1 MAAGN
6 RRRFCLDTQRYNGT
20 TGHTMKFELVT
31 LHALA
36 VDGHTF
42 APGQTIATLET
53 QFDVSN
59 IVSAA
64 HFGDVKFVAV
74 GSPQTPPPADT
85 KRVRRDRTTETK
97 PAALEDNLEP
107 EVNEY
112 LHPDVLNAQP
122 DPEHEPQPEQPKQY
136 EVIGTTTLAGLPERI
151 GRALV
156 EAGFKDRNA
165 LVEYYKANQGFA
177 DVEGIGK
184 AAERKI
190 VVWLFGPEGPDGE
203 E

>member
-1 MAAGN
+1 
-6 RRRFCLDTQRYNGT
+6 
-20 TGHTMKFELVT
+20 MKFGLVT

-42 APGQTIATLET
+42 APGETIATLET
-53 QFDVSN
+53 QLDVSN

-64 HFGDVKFVAV
+64 HFGDVKFVAI
-74 GSPQTPPPADT
+74 GSPQPPTPADT
-85 KRVRRDRTTETK
+85 KRVRRDRPTETK
-97 PAALEDNLEP
+97 TAALEDSLEP
-107 EVNEY
+107 EVFHVPRLED

-122 DPEHEPQPEQPKQY
+122 DPEPEPQPEQPKQY
-136 EVIGTTTLAGLPERI
+136 EVTGTTTLAGLPERI
-151 GRALV
+151 CRALFD
-156 EAGFKDRNA
+156 AGFEDRNA
-165 LVEYYKANQGFA
+165 LVAYYKANQGFA

-190 VVWLFGPEGPDGE
+190 VAWLFPDGE

>member
-1 MAAGN
+1 
-6 RRRFCLDTQRYNGT
+6 
-20 TGHTMKFELVT
+20 MKFELVT

-53 QFDVSN
+53 QLDVSN

-64 HFGDVKFVAV
+64 HFGDVKFVAI
-74 GSPQTPPPADT
+74 GSPQPKFVAIGSPQPPTPADT
-85 KRVRRDRTTETK
+85 KRVRRDRPTETK
-97 PAALEDNLEP
+97 TAALEGNLEP
-107 EVNEY
+107 EAIED

-122 DPEHEPQPEQPKQY
+122 DPEPEPQPEQPKQY
-136 EVIGTTTLAGLPERI
+136 EVTGTTTLAGLPERI

-156 EAGFKDRNA
+156 DAGFKDRNA

-190 VVWLFGPEGPDGE
+190 VAWLFPDGE

>member
-1 MAAGN
+1 
-6 RRRFCLDTQRYNGT
+6 
-20 TGHTMKFELVT
+20 MKFELVT

-36 VDGHTF
+36 IDGHTF
-42 APGQTIATLET
+42 GPGEPIATLET
-53 QFDVSN
+53 QLDVSN

-64 HFGDVKFVAV
+64 HFGDVKFVAI
-74 GSPQTPPPADT
+74 GSSQPPTPADT

-97 PAALEDNLEP
+97 TAALEDNLEP
-107 EVNEY
+107 EVIED

-122 DPEHEPQPEQPKQY
+122 DPEPEPMTPEQLHRY
-136 EVIGTTTLAGLPERI
+136 EVTGTTTLAGLPDRI

-156 EAGFKDRNA
+156 DAGFKDRNA
-165 LVEYYKANQGFA
+165 LVAYYKANQGFA

-190 VVWLFGPEGPDGE
+190 VAWLFPDGPDGE